1 MIDSVSFV
9 HALHLFSPSLPI
21 GAFAFSQG
29 LESAVESGY
38 VSDAETLQR
47 WCEGVL
53 KYSLSTLDCYCARRA
68 YQSDT
73 LDEFSQVNAGLL
85 ASRETHELLM
95 EDMLL
100 GAALK
105 KWAVDQGMTIPHEE
119 EYSVVCLYGWIASSY
134 SIPEDM
140 VVAGILWNWLDNQ
153 AVVAAKAIP
162 LGQIALQH
170 VLSSLKP
177 VVATCV
183 EQSRLSDLVVPH
195 STVPFL
201 SILSAQHETQYSR
214 LFRS

>member
-1 MIDSVSFV
+1 MIDSTSFV

-29 LESAVESGY
+29 LESAVESGNVY
-38 VSDAETLQR
+38 DSETLQR
-47 WCEGVL
+47 WCDGVL
-53 KYSLSTLDCYCARRA
+53 RYSLSTLDCQCARRA
-68 YQSDT
+68 YQSKT
-73 LDEFSQVNAGLL
+73 PDEFSQVNAELL
-85 ASRETHELLM
+85 ASRETYELLM

-100 GAALK
+100 GSALK
-105 KWAVDQGMTIPHEE
+105 KWAVEQGITVPHEE

-134 SIPEDM
+134 SVPEDM
-140 VVAGILWNWLDNQ
+140 VIAGILWNWLDNQ
-153 AVVAAKAIP
+153 TVVAAKVVP
-162 LGQIALQH
+162 LGQIALQQ

-177 VVATCV
+177 VIVDCV
-183 EQSRLSDLVVPH
+183 EQSRLSDVVASH